1 MAVDQP
7 NSEGV
12 EHAET
17 AETAERAEVAGDA
30 HGGPP
35 DWSFLT
41 GKRVLDLSRLLPGP
55 YATSMLADVGADVIK
70 IEEPDGG
77 DPARSAPALFEALN
91 RNKRSVTLDLR
102 DDTHRAE
109 FLRLVGTADA
119 VVESFRP
126 GVLDRLGLSYPVL
139 REANLR
145 IVLCSLSGYGQTG
158 PYANRPGHELNFLGL
173 SGFFTVPGRID
184 GEITRPGVRVGDMAG
199 AMQAAFALTVALAGA
214 AATGHGQH
222 IDVSLAESIAGWCA
236 LFALPQADAG
246 DPLKSG
252 LVQGDNDVFRTAD
265 GRLLSLATFE
275 DKFWRELRTA
285 LGTEFPGL
293 DTDAYDRRPART
305 AAKEKVHHLLT
316 AVFATHD
323 YAWWEH
329 TLTGIG
335 APWAPVFTAAQQ
347 LLDDPH
353 LTARNL
359 FSQASGPAPQAR
371 FPVRFGSGLNT
382 FRTPAPELGAHT
394 REVLEAMPAA
404 QVTATSG
411 PRPPARRQ
419 SRT

>member
-1 MAVDQP
+1 M
-7 NSEGV
+7 
-12 EHAET
+12 
-17 AETAERAEVAGDA
+17 
-30 HGGPP
+30 
-35 DWSFLT
+35 
-41 GKRVLDLSRLLPGP
+41 
-55 YATSMLADVGADVIK
+55 
-70 IEEPDGG
+70 
-77 DPARSAPALFEALN
+77 
-91 RNKRSVTLDLR
+91 
-102 DDTHRAE
+102 
-109 FLRLVGTADA
+109 
-119 VVESFRP
+119 
-126 GVLDRLGLSYPVL
+126 
-139 REANLR
+139 
-145 IVLCSLSGYGQTG
+145 
-158 PYANRPGHELNFLGL
+158 
-173 SGFFTVPGRID
+173 
-184 GEITRPGVRVGDMAG
+184 
-199 AMQAAFALTVALAGA
+199 
-214 AATGHGQH
+214 
-222 IDVSLAESIAGWCA
+222 
-236 LFALPQADAG
+236 
-246 DPLKSG
+246 
-252 LVQGDNDVFRTAD
+252 QGDNDVFRTAD

-359 FSQASGPAPQAR
+359 FSQASGPAAQAR